1 MKPTHDLWWPFL
13 WGHKL
18 WAHCQIIPKS
28 RYIMIS
34 EKITKHHRQF
44 PSKTGWLYFWQKIFH
59 VLTPQVD
66 SCTEAPQAQ
75 WEEGTCHMAKYHD
88 AAGIHRVFTV
98 SSPSKIGREES
109 TTWWRKTRPICKIW
123 STPATLWAQDIHV
136 IHRSSLQREI
146 DLVSYALSN
155 WKFLEFQPSW

>member
-109 TTWWRKTRPICKIW
+109 TLNQLPGGEKPDPFAKYDQHLPHSEHKTSTWFIEVPF
-123 STPATLWAQDIHV
+123 
-136 IHRSSLQREI
+136 REKSI
-146 DLVSYALSN
+146 S
-155 WKFLEFQPSW
+155 FRMP